1 MKKKKLY
8 HKLVRDRI
16 PEIIFDSGKDFQ
28 ARQLT
33 GEDLTRFAL
42 KKLREEVQEFVEDPS
57 AEEAADIREI
67 FEFLCTRLG
76 LSEASIQAA
85 QISKRVTRGPFD
97 MGYVL
102 EWVEDS

>member
-42 KKLREEVQEFVEDPS
+42 KKLREEVQEFIENPCV
-57 AEEAADIREI
+57 EEAADIREVLD
-67 FEFLCTRLG
+67 FLCTRLAFG
-76 LSEASIQAA
+76 DSSIRAA
-85 QISKRVTRGPFD
+85 QIAKRVSRGSFE
-97 MGYVL
+97 MGYLL
-102 EWVEDS
+102 EWVEE